1 MKPATRLRLRDLLLH
16 PPALLGTLRQARA
29 LNHLILDN
37 TPLSWD
43 ILAEVLLTSPDTRL
57 RQQLWQRWQQEVQRG
72 NREAVEGL
80 CRALITYDAPALLR
94 YVLKHG
100 LRPQDE
106 LQRALFYFLTEQ
118 WEAYEGLDFDH
129 RRLREAYLHAE
140 AKIKQRTM
148 ELARRTGRIAWL
160 TDTISERTPKAARR
174 LTLRE
179 WKDVVGALAQA
190 ARWHELW
197 RLAQNAP
204 PRIGWQILR
213 ALPETWTPPHPD
225 EVALWQEL
233 RALARAAEAPPILA
247 PRRLTALGAIESELI
262 AVSPDQP
269 YIAWSASRVGDDLG
283 LAHLPAWTPQNYRL
297 FTYGGPRKAGM
308 QTDAL
313 TMEMTCTLSQIIW
326 LPQTWVWAVNLL
338 GTSYLFHA
346 AQPESTLRTET
357 WHRGAPTAW
366 ARSADGRY
374 AASATQTII
383 LLDTA
388 SLRPT
393 LLRGHYDTVTALTFT
408 ADAGW
413 LISADRSGAVA
424 VWDTASGER
433 LAWANLHTGAVR
445 ALAVLDTNAPGRADA
460 LASAA
465 EDGVLITSL
474 PTLTSMQFYRSP
486 LITDNKIPYAI
497 LALTGGPEGTFIT
510 GDTWGLVRAV
520 KVESKKELWR
530 IGHPSAVPTLQAL
543 PGGELMMSANVG
555 EATSFKI
562 WQSASGAVL
571 LEQDAGPYVT
581 QLQVGWHGRLWVGR
595 AQNDTLALW
604 DATLTVLPD
613 LPLSESVPHDL
624 EAVQAALTAATRPAE
639 RAWLSFIAALL
650 RWRRRF
656 EIELERAPERIQVGE
671 FDIEVEG

>member
-1 MKPATRLRLRDLLLH
+1 MKPANRLRLRALLLN
-16 PPALLGTLRQARA
+16 PPALLGNLRQTQA
-29 LNHLILDN
+29 LNQLIRDN
-37 TPLSWD
+37 TLPAWD
-43 ILAEVLLTSPDTRL
+43 ILAEVLLTSPDAHL
-57 RQQLWQRWQQEVQRG
+57 QQRLWQRWREEVQRG
-72 NREAVEGL
+72 NREAGEGL

-94 YVLKHG
+94 YALSHG

-118 WEAYEGLDFDH
+118 WEAYEELDFDH
-129 RRLREAYLHAE
+129 RRLREAYLHAD
-140 AKIKQRTM
+140 AKVKQRTM

-160 TDTISERTPKAARR
+160 TDTLNERTPKAARR

-179 WKDVVGALAQA
+179 WKDVISTLVQA

-213 ALPETWTPPHPD
+213 ALPETWTPPHAD

-233 RALARAAEAPPILA
+233 RALAKAAEAPPILA
-247 PRRLTALGAIESELI
+247 PQRLTVLGAIESEQV
-262 AVSPDQP
+262 AVSPDHP

-308 QTDAL
+308 QADAL
-313 TMEMTCTLSQIIW
+313 TMEMACTLTQIIW
-326 LPQTWVWAVNLL
+326 LPQKWVWAVNLL
-338 GTSYLFHA
+338 GTSYLFNA
-346 AQPESTLRTET
+346 EQITNTLRTET

-366 ARSADGRY
+366 ARSPDGRY

-388 SLRPT
+388 ALRPT
-393 LLRGHYDTVTALTFT
+393 LLRGHYDTVTAMTFT
-408 ADAGW
+408 ADASW

-465 EDGVLITSL
+465 EDGVHITHL
-474 PTLTSMQFYRSP
+474 PGLTSMQFYRSP
-486 LITDNKIPYAI
+486 LITESKIPYTI
-497 LALTGGPEGTFIT
+497 LALTSGPEGTFIS

-530 IGHPSAVPTLQAL
+530 IGHPSAVPTLQRL
-543 PGGELMMSANVG
+543 PGGDLMMSANVG
-555 EATSFKI
+555 EATCFKI
-562 WQSASGAVL
+562 WQAATGTVL

-595 AQNDTLALW
+595 MQNENLALW

-613 LPLSESVPHDL
+613 LPLTESVPHDL
-624 EAVQAALTAATRPAE
+624 DMVQAALTATTRPAE
-639 RAWLSFIAALL
+639 RAWLSFVAALL

-656 EIELERAPERIQVGE
+656 EIELDRAPEYIQAGE